1 MLLFDGHRV
10 ETAANRPEALAL
22 FQKGNFDLTM
32 LDYEMPK
39 MKGDQLAAAIKSI
52 APSQPIVMFTGY
64 AEAVRVAPDGNV
76 VVDLILGKPFDLEEL
91 RRTISQLLP
100 SGAP

>member
-10 ETAANRPEALAL
+10 ETAANGEEALAL

-39 MKGDQLAAAIKSI
+39 MKGDQLAAAIKSNSVR
-52 APSQPIVMFTGY
+52 ANPS
-64 AEAVRVAPDGNV
+64 
-76 VVDLILGKPFDLEEL
+76 
-91 RRTISQLLP
+91 
-100 SGAP
+100 